1 LKKAAV
7 AKALNKD
14 SVCTKEKKNPPLV
27 KDEYEVMNKLEKPQR
42 SSYRMQ

>member
-14 SVCTKEKKNPPLV
+14 SVCKKANTPG
-27 KDEYEVMNKLEKPQR
+27 
-42 SSYRMQ
+42 